1 MADAHSL
8 YLCHT
13 FIKHL
18 YRFSLGEEVLYIN
31 TYMNTEFRMH
41 CREQELFN
49 TWGCHAGVPCA
60 HTELMWST
68 WVTSTLQSTR
78 AGSDL
83 ALCLS
88 PWGLRSSSTFHTTFT
103 CSQECPRRVPV
114 LTSCFKVAILTLNA
128 SGMDNCRIKA
138 GSGHVKEHSWQ
149 SEVYYCTGLG
159 FQLSVMVRGISV
171 PLSFGSHGALL
182 LSVVKETP
190 GFFPSC
196 SLMSAF
202 LFP

>member
-1 MADAHSL
+1 MSHIHAA
-8 YLCHT
+8 
-13 FIKHL
+13 KHEG
-18 YRFSLGEEVLYIN
+18 R
-31 TYMNTEFRMH
+31 
-41 CREQELFN
+41 
-49 TWGCHAGVPCA
+49 
-60 HTELMWST
+60 
-68 WVTSTLQSTR
+68 
-78 AGSDL
+78 
-83 ALCLS
+83 
-88 PWGLRSSSTFHTTFT
+88 LRSGTLPLTLRSEKLFHVPHNTHLF
-103 CSQECPRRVPV
+103 QECPRRVPV